1 MFIPSQDLNHGPL
14 QLNASVLPMSYTN
27 PYIQSDLLSTLDIQP
42 SNLVKKCS
50 NLAGIWISG

>member
-1 MFIPSQDLNHGPL
+1 MTTQRGQMFIPHQDLNHGPL

-42 SNLVKKCS
+42 PTSSKSAL
-50 NLAGIWISG
+50 I